1 LVVSFA
7 CGHKQVH
14 GVGSSCCPPSMSYF
28 APVTAVGHEGHG
40 KTADVGGFDAAPDR
54 ELFAE
59 SKN

>member
-1 LVVSFA
+1 
-7 CGHKQVH
+7 
-14 GVGSSCCPPSMSYF
+14 MSYF